1 MIFRIQKAEIGP
13 QPDGPPTIKKVVAP
27 TSGTK
32 WHNEPGVK
40 KWYEAKSDEG
50 YTYYWNTETHGKIHA
65 LLYGKFG
72 IVLPFR
78 AKYSSRV
85 STM

>member
-1 MIFRIQKAEIGP
+1 MRRYLFIFRIQKAEIGP

-50 YTYYWNTETHGKIHA
+50 YTYYWNTETHGKFCPTWNI
-65 LLYGKFG
+65 
-72 IVLPFR
+72 
-78 AKYSSRV
+78 
-85 STM
+85 